1 MPGPLSGLSIVE
13 LGGLGPS
20 AFATMLM
27 ADLGADVIRIDRA
40 RAAHG
45 GVEAAAEPRFDLLN
59 RGKRS
64 LALDLKKPE
73 AVEIVLRLVERADAL
88 TDPFRPGVAERL
100 GLGPDVCLARSPGL
114 VYARMTGWGQE
125 GPLSATAG
133 HDINYLALTGALHG
147 IGSAGGPPQI
157 PVNYVGDFGG
167 GATYLVIGL
176 LAALRESAGSGT
188 GQVVDAA
195 IVDGVSHL
203 LSSTHAMYAGGMW
216 QDRRG
221 VNVLDGGAPFYSVY
235 ECADGGYVAVG
246 AGEGKFY
253 AELLRRLG
261 LDDDPRQQLDES
273 RWPDLRR
280 RMAEVFATRTR
291 DEWASEFEQTDC
303 CVTPVL
309 GLTEAADHPHIR
321 SRRSLRRRD
330 GVLQAG
336 TAPRFSGS
344 EPHEPTP
351 PPLPGQHTHD
361 ILTSLGLDA
370 GRLVETGVVSAGPAP
385 QDPTK
390 EQR

>member
-27 ADLGADVIRIDRA
+27 ADLGADVVRVDRA
-40 RAAHG
+40 RAAVG

-64 LALDLKKPE
+64 LALDLKRPE
-73 AVEIVLRLVERADAL
+73 AVEVVLSLVERADAL
-88 TDPFRPGVAERL
+88 TEPFRPGVAERL
-100 GLGPDVCLARSPGL
+100 GLGPEPCLARNPAL

-133 HDINYLALTGALHG
+133 HDINYIALTGALHG
-147 IGSAGGPPQI
+147 IGSADGPPQV

-176 LAALRESAGSGT
+176 LVALRESAATGV

-203 LSSTHAMYAGGMW
+203 LSSTHAMLAGGLW

-235 ECADGGYVAVG
+235 ACSDGEHVAVG

-261 LDDDPRQQLDES
+261 IDDDPRLQLDES
-273 RWPDLRR
+273 RWPDLGR
-280 RMAEVFATRTR
+280 RMAEVFASRTR
-291 DEWASEFEQTDC
+291 DAWAAEFEQTDC

-309 GLTEAADHPHIR
+309 SLREAAEHPHQR
-321 SRRSLRRRD
+321 ARGSLVTRD

-344 EPHEPTP
+344 SVGAPGA
-351 PPLPGQHTHD
+351 PPLPGQHSAEV
-361 ILTSLGLDA
+361 LTGLGLDA
-370 GRLVETGVVSAGPAP
+370 EALLATGVAAAP
-385 QDPTK
+385 TPNSPSK

>member
-1 MPGPLSGLSIVE
+1 MAGPLAGISIVE

-27 ADLGADVIRIDRA
+27 ADLGADVVRVDRA
-40 RAAHG
+40 RPAHG
-45 GVEAAAEPRFDLLN
+45 GVEATSAPKFDLLN

-64 LALDLKKPE
+64 LALDLKRPE
-73 AVEIVLRLVERADAL
+73 AVEIVLSLVDCADAL

-100 GLGPDVCLARSPGL
+100 GLGPTECLARNPRL

-125 GPLSATAG
+125 GPLASTAG
-133 HDINYLALTGALHG
+133 HDINYIALTGALHG
-147 IGSAGGPPQI
+147 IGAAGGPPTV

-167 GATYLVIGL
+167 GGTYLVIGL
-176 LAALRESAGSGT
+176 LAALREAAATGI

-203 LSSTHAMYAGGMW
+203 LSSTHAMYAGGLW
-216 QDRRG
+216 QDQRG

-235 ECADGGYVAVG
+235 ECADGQHVAVG

-253 AELLRRLG
+253 SALLQHLG
-261 LDDDPRQQLDES
+261 LNDDPRHQLDES

-280 RMAEVFATRTR
+280 RIADVFLTKPRDVWAAEL
-291 DEWASEFEQTDC
+291 EHTDC

-309 GLTEAADHPHIR
+309 GLVEAAEHPHLKAR
-321 SRRSLRRRD
+321 GSLRTRD

-336 TAPRFSGS
+336 SAPRFSGAV
-344 EPHEPTP
+344 PDEPTA
-351 PPLPGQHTHD
+351 PPLPGEHSRQ
-361 ILTSLGLDA
+361 ILVDLGLD
-370 GRLVETGVVSAGPAP
+370 VEGLIADGVAIAA
-385 QDPTK
+385 T
-390 EQR
+390 

>member
-64 LALDLKKPE
+64 LALDLKRPE

-88 TDPFRPGVAERL
+88 TEPFRPGVAERL
-100 GLGPDVCLARSPGL
+100 GLGPDVCLARNPKL

-125 GPLSATAG
+125 GPLASTAG
-133 HDINYLALTGALHG
+133 HDINYIALTGALHG
-147 IGSAGGPPQI
+147 IGRADGPPQI
-157 PVNYVGDFGG
+157 PVNYLGDFGG

-176 LAALRESAGSGT
+176 LAALREAASTGT

-203 LSSTHAMYAGGMW
+203 LSSTHALYAGGMW

-253 AELLRRLG
+253 ADLLRRLG
-261 LDDDPRQQLDES
+261 LDDDPRHQLDES
-273 RWPDLRR
+273 RWPDLRC

-291 DEWASEFEQTDC
+291 DAWAAEFEQTDC

-309 GLTEAADHPHIR
+309 GLAEAADHPHIR
-321 SRRSLRRRD
+321 SRQSLRRHD

-336 TAPRFSGS
+336 AAPRFSGS
-344 EPHEPTP
+344 VPGVPTP
-351 PPLPGQHTHD
+351 PPLPGQHSHD
-361 ILTSLGLDA
+361 ILAALGLDA
-370 GRLVETGVVSAGPAP
+370 DQLVETGVATARPAP
-385 QDPTK
+385 QDSTK